1 MANLNETAQWETGIY
16 QLETSDPV
24 MGGPDGIDNRQ
35 AKQLANRTLWLKK
48 QTEALQTASDDKA
61 AASTAINAGGGL
73 TGGGSLAQ
81 SRTIAL
87 GAPGQITATSQNA
100 VQENSHTHAID
111 TATTTRAGIVQ
122 LDNTVSEAENTA
134 ATPKAVKTA
143 LDQAL
148 AAAAAANL
156 KVSLSGDQT
165 VNGQKTFT
173 AQTQFQSGIHLSAN
187 QTNWNGGHKAYIGA
201 DADNAHIVFGD
212 DTLRLHSANNRIS
225 YNNHDIFHKAN
236 KPRFA
241 EDIEGKPNTLSG
253 YGIGNFKVE
262 TFRGDLNTLKTD
274 GIYSLPTAVG
284 SSNLPVENT
293 ACHIQVIAGTQPGWC
308 RQLGYPA
315 YTSDVYERH
324 QVSSANDNWS
334 AWKKLNSDGIPVG
347 AIVSFPKAVRNPAG
361 YLRADGTTF
370 AQNTFPDLYRAL
382 GNSNR
387 LPDLSRTDIGITAWF
402 PSDQIPTGW
411 LAFDDIRTR
420 VTETAYPELYRLLTG
435 KYGSIQNVP
444 QAEDR
449 FIRNAGN
456 SLAVGTKQED
466 EIKRH
471 THKVF
476 SHWTSHTDVAAVG
489 YEDGNERQRS
499 ALVSTWTDENLSDNG
514 FLTPRL
520 DSKMATGG
528 DENRPK
534 ALVLKLCIK
543 AADTLGEAVFWIK
556 SHGETV
562 NAGALDAGTLAQGLQ
577 DKADRDHTHTA
588 AQIQGLDE
596 KISTAVAAQFT
607 RQTIGGVDIVR
618 FPDGTM
624 IQTGSYRFTRSGG
637 PIENEVV
644 FPVAFA
650 DGNVKC
656 FVSERHSERVTG
668 DRRQHNWLF
677 IRAKNH
683 AAAII
688 TNWYEGSCD
697 WMAIGKAAS
706 GNAASSPIVPEIP
719 ETNEEP
725 QRESGRTSTGP
736 RNRRRHRDGLLEAL
750 QD

>member
-35 AKQLANRTLWLKK
+35 AKQLANRTLWLKN
-48 QTEALQTASDDKA
+48 QTEALQT
-61 AASTAINAGGGL
+61 
-73 TGGGSLAQ
+73 
-81 SRTIAL
+81 
-87 GAPGQITATSQNA
+87 
-100 VQENSHTHAID
+100 E
-111 TATTTRAGIVQ
+111 
-122 LDNTVSEAENTA
+122 SEG
-134 ATPKAVKTA
+134 
-143 LDQAL
+143 
-148 AAAAAANL
+148 
-156 KVSLSGDQT
+156 KVSLTGDQT

-173 AQTQFQSGIHLSAN
+173 AATQFQSGIHLSAN
-187 QTNWNGGHKAYIGA
+187 QTHWNGGYKAYIGA
-201 DADNAHIVFGD
+201 DNDNAHIVFGD
-212 DTLRLHSANNRIS
+212 DTLRLHGANNRIS

-241 EDIEGKPNTLSG
+241 EDIEGKPDTLSG

-324 QVSSANDNWS
+324 QVSSANDDWS

-382 GNSNR
+382 GNTNK

-456 SLAVGTKQED
+456 GLAVGTKQED

-476 SHWTSHTDVAAVG
+476 SHWTNHPHAAALG
-489 YEDGNERQRS
+489 YEDRNERQRS

-534 ALVLKLCIK
+534 SLVLKLCIK

-624 IQTGSYRFTRSGG
+624 IQTGSYRFTRSGS

-656 FVSERHSERVTG
+656 FVSERHSGRANGER
-668 DRRQHNWLF
+668 QYNWLF

-683 AAAII
+683 ASAII

-697 WMAIGKAAS
+697 WMAIGKAGT
-706 GNAASSPIVPEIP
+706 GNAAGSPSTVPGIDEETLRGINEDALNEI
-719 ETNEEP
+719 
-725 QRESGRTSTGP
+725 
-736 RNRRRHRDGLLEAL
+736 RRWTARGF
-750 QD
+750 Q

>member
-35 AKQLANRTLWLKK
+35 AKQLANRTLWLKN
-48 QTEALQTASDDKA
+48 QTEALQT
-61 AASTAINAGGGL
+61 
-73 TGGGSLAQ
+73 
-81 SRTIAL
+81 
-87 GAPGQITATSQNA
+87 
-100 VQENSHTHAID
+100 E
-111 TATTTRAGIVQ
+111 
-122 LDNTVSEAENTA
+122 SEG
-134 ATPKAVKTA
+134 
-143 LDQAL
+143 
-148 AAAAAANL
+148 
-156 KVSLSGDQT
+156 KVSLTGDQT

-173 AQTQFQSGIHLSAN
+173 AATQFQSGIHLSAN
-187 QTNWNGGHKAYIGA
+187 QTHWNGGYKAYIGA
-201 DADNAHIVFGD
+201 DNDNAHIVFGD
-212 DTLRLHSANNRIS
+212 DTLRLHGANNRIS

-241 EDIEGKPNTLSG
+241 EDIEGKPDTLSG

-324 QVSSANDNWS
+324 QVSSANDDWS

-382 GNSNR
+382 GNTNK

-456 SLAVGTKQED
+456 GLAVGTKQED

-476 SHWTSHTDVAAVG
+476 SHWTNHPHAAALG
-489 YEDGNERQRS
+489 YEDRNERQRS

-534 ALVLKLCIK
+534 SLVLKLCIK

-624 IQTGSYRFTRSGG
+624 IQTGSYRFARSGG

-656 FVSERHSERVTG
+656 FVSERHSGRANGER
-668 DRRQHNWLF
+668 QYNWLF

-683 AAAII
+683 ASAII

-697 WMAIGKAAS
+697 WMAIGKAGT
-706 GNAASSPIVPEIP
+706 GNAAGSPSTVPGIDEETLRGINEDALNEI
-719 ETNEEP
+719 
-725 QRESGRTSTGP
+725 
-736 RNRRRHRDGLLEAL
+736 RRWTARGF
-750 QD
+750 Q

>member
-35 AKQLANRTLWLKK
+35 AKQLANRTLWLKN
-48 QTEALQTASDDKA
+48 QTEALQTASE
-61 AASTAINAGGGL
+61 G
-73 TGGGSLAQ
+73 
-81 SRTIAL
+81 
-87 GAPGQITATSQNA
+87 
-100 VQENSHTHAID
+100 
-111 TATTTRAGIVQ
+111 
-122 LDNTVSEAENTA
+122 
-134 ATPKAVKTA
+134 
-143 LDQAL
+143 
-148 AAAAAANL
+148 

-173 AQTQFQSGIHLSAN
+173 AQTQFKSGIHLSAN
-187 QTNWNGGHKAYIGA
+187 PTHWNGGYKAYIGA
-201 DADNAHIVFGD
+201 DNDNAHIVFGD
-212 DTLRLHSANNRIS
+212 DTLRLHSTQNRIS
-225 YNNHDIFHKAN
+225 YNNYDIFHKAN
-236 KPRFA
+236 KPRFG

-324 QVSSANDNWS
+324 QTSSANDNWS

-347 AIVSFPKAVRNPAG
+347 AVVSFPKAVQNPAG

-402 PSDQIPTGW
+402 PSDRIPTGW

-420 VTETAYPELYRLLTG
+420 VTESAYPELYRLLVAQ
-435 KYGSIQNVP
+435 YGSIQNVP

-456 SLAVGTKQED
+456 SLAVGTKQGDAIRNITGKIDSGNRSNEQLFD
-466 EIKRH
+466 TAIPEGAFGIDKAR
-471 THKVF
+471 KN
-476 SHWTSHTDVAAVG
+476 WT
-489 YEDGNERQRS
+489 YDGDGSGNDRPS
-499 ALVSTWTDENLSDNG
+499 AITFDASRVVPT
-514 FLTPRL
+514 
-520 DSKMATGG
+520 A

-577 DKADRDHTHTA
+577 DKADRAHTHTA

-596 KISTAVAAQFT
+596 KISAAV
-607 RQTIGGVDIVR
+607 GGI
-618 FPDGTM
+618 F
-624 IQTGSYRFTRSGG
+624 
-637 PIENEVV
+637 
-644 FPVAFA
+644 
-650 DGNVKC
+650 GN
-656 FVSERHSERVTG
+656 S
-668 DRRQHNWLF
+668 
-677 IRAKNH
+677 
-683 AAAII
+683 AAATGWQKLPGGILI
-688 TNWYEGSCD
+688 QWGKNNINGVHRSNTVYFPPVSFGEVWSISTATHTPNSSFYGNMAAGVTIRNYSENNLVIDYHSCYETAGGSGVSVS
-697 WMAIGKAAS
+697 WIAIGKAGT
-706 GNAASSPIVPEIP
+706 GNAASPPTVPGIDEETLRGINEDALNEI
-719 ETNEEP
+719 
-725 QRESGRTSTGP
+725 RSLAARGFR
-736 RNRRRHRDGLLEAL
+736 
-750 QD
+750 

>member
-1 MANLNETAQWETGIY
+1 MPQPKLLSKPWASDGLKNNIPAERDGGLAQEAATYAEGFPSITMTPISVGGKPPSGKDMNGVLYEISAHTVWQNQGGRYRFDQAFCDAVGGYPKGAVLINDTLDTEYISLADANTHNPNSGNNTGKWAIHAGKGLKAGTAQAGST
-16 QLETSDPV
+16 QLS
-24 MGGPDGIDNRQ
+24 
-35 AKQLANRTLWLKK
+35 
-48 QTEALQTASDDKA
+48 S
-61 AASTAINAGGGL
+61 
-73 TGGGSLAQ
+73 
-81 SRTIAL
+81 
-87 GAPGQITATSQNA
+87 AT
-100 VQENSHTHAID
+100 D
-111 TATTTRAGIVQ
+111 
-122 LDNTVSEAENTA
+122 SESEDMA
-134 ATPKAVKTA
+134 ATPKAVK
-143 LDQAL
+143 
-148 AAAAAANL
+148 AAYDKA
-156 KVSLSGDQT
+156 VE
-165 VNGQKTFT
+165 
-173 AQTQFQSGIHLSAN
+173 SA
-187 QTNWNGGHKAYIGA
+187 
-201 DADNAHIVFGD
+201 
-212 DTLRLHSANNRIS
+212 
-225 YNNHDIFHKAN
+225 
-236 KPRFA
+236 
-241 EDIEGKPNTLSG
+241 GK
-253 YGIGNFKVE
+253 
-262 TFRGDLNTLKTD
+262 
-274 GIYSLPTAVG
+274 
-284 SSNLPVENT
+284 
-293 ACHIQVIAGTQPGWC
+293 
-308 RQLGYPA
+308 
-315 YTSDVYERH
+315 
-324 QVSSANDNWS
+324 
-334 AWKKLNSDGIPVG
+334 GIPVG
-347 AIVSFPKAVRNPAG
+347 AIVAFPRSVTRPEGFLK
-361 YLRADGTTF
+361 ADGTTF
-370 AQNTFPDLYRAL
+370 DSRTFPDLFRAL

-402 PSDQIPTGW
+402 PSDRIPTGW

-420 VTETAYPELYRLLTG
+420 VTETAYPELYRLLVA
-435 KYGSIQNVP
+435 KYGSIANVP

-456 SLAVGTKQED
+456 GLAVGTKQED

-476 SHWTSHTDVAAVG
+476 SHWTNHPHAAALG
-489 YEDGNERQRS
+489 YEDRNERQRS

-556 SHGETV
+556 SHGETA

-656 FVSERHSERVTG
+656 FVSERHSGRANSKG
-668 DRRQHNWLF
+668 QFNWLF

-697 WMAIGKAAS
+697 WMAIGKAGTAAE
-706 GNAASSPIVPEIP
+706 NAAGSPSTIPGIDEETLREI
-719 ETNEEP
+719 NEDALNEI
-725 QRESGRTSTGP
+725 
-736 RNRRRHRDGLLEAL
+736 RRWAARGF
-750 QD
+750 Q

>member
-1 MANLNETAQWETGIY
+1 MHPIETPDKTFHDGDGVSELGTILPAWWLNQVQSELLAVLTA
-16 QLETSDPV
+16 
-24 MGGPDGIDNRQ
+24 
-35 AKQLANRTLWLKK
+35 
-48 QTEALQTASDDKA
+48 
-61 AASTAINAGGGL
+61 
-73 TGGGSLAQ
+73 
-81 SRTIAL
+81 
-87 GAPGQITATSQNA
+87 
-100 VQENSHTHAID
+100 
-111 TATTTRAGIVQ
+111 AGIQPDKSQPNQ
-122 LDNTVSEAENTA
+122 L
-134 ATPKAVKTA
+134 
-143 LDQAL
+143 L
-148 AAAAAANL
+148 AALNRLAVVTTGNQEI
-156 KVSLSGDQT
+156 G
-165 VNGQKTFT
+165 GQKTFT
-173 AQTQFQSGIHLSAN
+173 AQTQFPSGIHLSAN

-212 DTLRLHSANNRIS
+212 NTLRLHGANNRIS

-274 GIYSLPTAVG
+274 GIYSLPTAGG

-293 ACHIQVIAGTQPGWC
+293 ACHIQVIAGTKHGWC

-324 QVSSANDNWS
+324 QTSSANDNWS

-420 VTETAYPELYRLLTG
+420 VTKTAYPELYRLLTG

-471 THKVF
+471 VHKVF
-476 SHWTSHTDVAAVG
+476 SHWVNHPHAAALG
-489 YEDGNERQRS
+489 YEDHNERQRS
-499 ALVSTWTDENLSDNG
+499 SLVSTWTDENLSDNG
-514 FLTPRL
+514 FLTPRP

-556 SHGETV
+556 SHGETI
-562 NAGALDAGTLAQGLQ
+562 NAGALDAGTLAQNLQ
-577 DKADRDHTHTA
+577 DKADRDHTHIA

-607 RQTIGGVDIVR
+607 RQTI
-618 FPDGTM
+618 
-624 IQTGSYRFTRSGG
+624 GG

-656 FVSERHSERVTG
+656 FVSERHSGRVTG

-706 GNAASSPIVPEIP
+706 GNAASSPIGPEIP

-736 RNRRRHRDGLLEAL
+736 RNRRRRDGLLEAL

>member
-1 MANLNETAQWETGIY
+1 MHPIETPDKTFHDGDGVSELGTILPAWWLNQVQSELLAVLTAAGIQPDKSQPN
-16 QLETSDPV
+16 QLLAAL
-24 MGGPDGIDNRQ
+24 NR
-35 AKQLANRTLWLKK
+35 LVVV
-48 QTEALQTASDDKA
+48 
-61 AASTAINAGGGL
+61 
-73 TGGGSLAQ
+73 
-81 SRTIAL
+81 
-87 GAPGQITATSQNA
+87 ITAN
-100 VQENSHTHAID
+100 QEIT
-111 TATTTRAGIVQ
+111 
-122 LDNTVSEAENTA
+122 
-134 ATPKAVKTA
+134 
-143 LDQAL
+143 
-148 AAAAAANL
+148 
-156 KVSLSGDQT
+156 
-165 VNGQKTFT
+165 GQKTFT
-173 AQTQFQSGIHLSAN
+173 AQTQFKSGIHLSAN
-187 QTNWNGGHKAYIGA
+187 PTHWNGGYKAYIGA
-201 DADNAHIVFGD
+201 DNDNAHIVFGD

-241 EDIEGKPNTLSG
+241 EDIEGKPDTLSG

-308 RQLGYPA
+308 RQLGYVA
-315 YTSDVYERH
+315 YTGDVYERH
-324 QVSSANDNWS
+324 QTSSANDDWS
-334 AWKKLNSDGIPVG
+334 PWKKLNSDGIPVG
-347 AIVSFPKAVRNPAG
+347 AIVSFPKVVQNPAG
-361 YLRADGTTF
+361 YLKANGTTF

-402 PSDQIPTGW
+402 PSDQIPAGW

-420 VTETAYPELYRLLTG
+420 VTATAYPELYRLLTG

-471 THKVF
+471 VHKVF
-476 SHWTSHTDVAAVG
+476 SHWTNHPHAAALG
-489 YEDGNERQRS
+489 YEDRNERQRS

-556 SHGETV
+556 SHGETA

-588 AQIQGLDE
+588 AQIQGFD
-596 KISTAVAAQFT
+596 TAVVQAVNGIMT
-607 RQTIGGVDIVR
+607 
-618 FPDGTM
+618 
-624 IQTGSYRFTRSGG
+624 
-637 PIENEVV
+637 
-644 FPVAFA
+644 
-650 DGNVKC
+650 
-656 FVSERHSERVTG
+656 
-668 DRRQHNWLF
+668 
-677 IRAKNH
+677 
-683 AAAII
+683 
-688 TNWYEGSCD
+688 
-697 WMAIGKAAS
+697 
-706 GNAASSPIVPEIP
+706 GNAAENGWLKLPNGILM
-719 ETNEEP
+719 
-725 QRESGRTSTGP
+725 Q
-736 RNRRRHRDGLLEAL
+736 
-750 QD
+750 

>member
-1 MANLNETAQWETGIY
+1 MHPIETPDKTFHDGDGVSELGTILPAWWLNQVQSELLTVLTA
-16 QLETSDPV
+16 
-24 MGGPDGIDNRQ
+24 
-35 AKQLANRTLWLKK
+35 
-48 QTEALQTASDDKA
+48 
-61 AASTAINAGGGL
+61 
-73 TGGGSLAQ
+73 
-81 SRTIAL
+81 
-87 GAPGQITATSQNA
+87 
-100 VQENSHTHAID
+100 
-111 TATTTRAGIVQ
+111 AGIQPDKSQHNQ
-122 LDNTVSEAENTA
+122 LL
-134 ATPKAVKTA
+134 TA
-143 LDQAL
+143 LNRL
-148 AAAAAANL
+148 AVVTTAN
-156 KVSLSGDQT
+156 QEIA
-165 VNGQKTFT
+165 GQKTFT
-173 AQTQFQSGIHLSAN
+173 AATQFQSGIHLSAN
-187 QTNWNGGHKAYIGA
+187 QTHWNGGYKAYIGA

-212 DTLRLHSANNRIS
+212 DTLRLHGANNRIS
-225 YNNHDIFHKAN
+225 YNNHNIYHQGN
-236 KPRFA
+236 KPSFNS
-241 EDIEGKPNTLSG
+241 DIADKPNTLAG

-262 TFRGDLNTLKTD
+262 TFSGDLNTLKTD

-324 QVSSANDNWS
+324 QVSSANDDWS

-420 VTETAYPELYRLLTG
+420 VTETAYPELYRLLVAQ
-435 KYGSIQNVP
+435 YGSIQNVP

-476 SHWTSHTDVAAVG
+476 SHWTNHPHAAALG
-489 YEDGNERQRS
+489 YEDRNERQRS

-596 KISTAVAAQFT
+596 KISAVVGGIFGNSAAATGWQKLPGGILIQWGKNNINGVH
-607 RQTIGGVDIVR
+607 RSNTI
-618 FPDGTM
+618 
-624 IQTGSYRFTRSGG
+624 Y
-637 PIENEVV
+637 
-644 FPVAFA
+644 FPVSFGEVWSISTATHTPNSSFY
-650 DGNVKC
+650 GNMAAGVTVRNYSESSLVIDYHSC
-656 FVSERHSERVTG
+656 YENAGGSGVSVS
-668 DRRQHNWLF
+668 W
-677 IRAKNH
+677 I
-683 AAAII
+683 
-688 TNWYEGSCD
+688 
-697 WMAIGKAAS
+697 AIGKAAS
-706 GNAASSPIVPEIP
+706 GNAASPPSTVPGIDEETLRRINEDALNEI
-719 ETNEEP
+719 
-725 QRESGRTSTGP
+725 
-736 RNRRRHRDGLLEAL
+736 RRWADRGF
-750 QD
+750 Q

>member
-35 AKQLANRTLWLKK
+35 AKQLANRTLWLKN
-48 QTEALQTASDDKA
+48 QTEALQT
-61 AASTAINAGGGL
+61 
-73 TGGGSLAQ
+73 
-81 SRTIAL
+81 
-87 GAPGQITATSQNA
+87 
-100 VQENSHTHAID
+100 E
-111 TATTTRAGIVQ
+111 
-122 LDNTVSEAENTA
+122 SEG
-134 ATPKAVKTA
+134 
-143 LDQAL
+143 
-148 AAAAAANL
+148 
-156 KVSLSGDQT
+156 KVSLTGDQT

-173 AQTQFQSGIHLSAN
+173 AAAQFQNGIHLSAN
-187 QTNWNGGHKAYIGA
+187 QTHWNGGYKAYIGA
-201 DADNAHIVFGD
+201 DNDNAHIVFGD
-212 DTLRLHSANNRIS
+212 DTLRLHGANNRIS

-236 KPRFA
+236 KPRFN
-241 EDIEGKPNTLSG
+241 EDIEGKPNTLAG

-324 QVSSANDNWS
+324 QVSSANDDWS

-370 AQNTFPDLYRAL
+370 AQNTFLDLYRAL

-420 VTETAYPELYRLLTG
+420 VTETAYPELYRLLVA
-435 KYGSIQNVP
+435 KYGSIRNVP

-449 FIRNAGN
+449 FIRNAANG
-456 SLAVGTKQED
+456 LAVGTKQGDAIRNITGKIDSGNRSNEQLFD
-466 EIKRH
+466 TAVPEGAFGIDTARKN
-471 THKVF
+471 
-476 SHWTSHTDVAAVG
+476 WTYDAGDGGNDRPSAITFDASRVVPTAA
-489 YEDGNERQRS
+489 
-499 ALVSTWTDENLSDNG
+499 
-514 FLTPRL
+514 
-520 DSKMATGG
+520 
-528 DENRPK
+528 ENRPK

-656 FVSERHSERVTG
+656 FVSERHSGRANGER
-668 DRRQHNWLF
+668 QYNWLF

-697 WMAIGKAAS
+697 WMAIGKAGTAAENTAS
-706 GNAASSPIVPEIP
+706 PPSTVPEID
-719 ETNEEP
+719 EEL
-725 QRESGRTSTGP
+725 QREVERMLAGI
-736 RNRRRHRDGLLEAL
+736 RR
-750 QD
+750 

>member
-1 MANLNETAQWETGIY
+1 MHPIETPDKTFHDGDGVSELGTILPAWWLNQVQSELLTVLTA
-16 QLETSDPV
+16 
-24 MGGPDGIDNRQ
+24 
-35 AKQLANRTLWLKK
+35 
-48 QTEALQTASDDKA
+48 
-61 AASTAINAGGGL
+61 
-73 TGGGSLAQ
+73 
-81 SRTIAL
+81 
-87 GAPGQITATSQNA
+87 
-100 VQENSHTHAID
+100 
-111 TATTTRAGIVQ
+111 AGIQPDKSQHNQ
-122 LDNTVSEAENTA
+122 LL
-134 ATPKAVKTA
+134 TA
-143 LDQAL
+143 LNRL
-148 AAAAAANL
+148 AVVTTAN
-156 KVSLSGDQT
+156 QEIA
-165 VNGQKTFT
+165 GQKTFT
-173 AQTQFQSGIHLSAN
+173 AATQFQSGIHLSAN
-187 QTNWNGGHKAYIGA
+187 QTHWNGGYKAYIGA
-201 DADNAHIVFGD
+201 DNDNAHIVFGD
-212 DTLRLHSANNRIS
+212 DTLRLHGANNRIS

-241 EDIEGKPNTLSG
+241 EDIEGKPDTLSG

-324 QVSSANDNWS
+324 QVSSANDDWS

-456 SLAVGTKQED
+456 GLAVGTKQED

-476 SHWTSHTDVAAVG
+476 SHWTNHPHAAALG
-489 YEDGNERQRS
+489 YEDRNERQRS

-534 ALVLKLCIK
+534 SLVLKLCIK

-562 NAGALDAGTLAQGLQ
+562 NAGQLDAGTLAQGLQ

-588 AQIQGLDE
+588 AQIEGLDE

-656 FVSERHSERVTG
+656 FVSERHSGRTNSKA
-668 DRRQHNWLF
+668 QFNWLF

-706 GNAASSPIVPEIP
+706 ENTAGSPSTVPGIDEETLRGINEDALNEI
-719 ETNEEP
+719 
-725 QRESGRTSTGP
+725 
-736 RNRRRHRDGLLEAL
+736 RRWADRGF
-750 QD
+750 Q

>member
-1 MANLNETAQWETGIY
+1 MPQPKLLSKPW
-16 QLETSDPV
+16 
-24 MGGPDGIDNRQ
+24 
-35 AKQLANRTLWLKK
+35 
-48 QTEALQTASDDKA
+48 ASDGLKNNIPA
-61 AASTAINAGGGL
+61 ERGGGL
-73 TGGGSLAQ
+73 AQEAATYAEGFPSITMTPISVGGKPPSGKDMNGVLYEISAHTVWQNQGGRYRFDQAFCDAVGGYPKGAVLINDTLDTEYISLADANTHNPN
-81 SRTIAL
+81 SGNNAGKWAIHAGKGL
-87 GAPGQITATSQNA
+87 KAGTAQ
-100 VQENSHTHAID
+100 
-111 TATTTRAGIVQ
+111 AGIVQ
-122 LDNTVSEAENTA
+122 LSSATGSESEDMA
-134 ATPKAVKTA
+134 ATPKAVK
-143 LDQAL
+143 
-148 AAAAAANL
+148 AAYDKA
-156 KVSLSGDQT
+156 VE
-165 VNGQKTFT
+165 
-173 AQTQFQSGIHLSAN
+173 SA
-187 QTNWNGGHKAYIGA
+187 
-201 DADNAHIVFGD
+201 
-212 DTLRLHSANNRIS
+212 
-225 YNNHDIFHKAN
+225 
-236 KPRFA
+236 
-241 EDIEGKPNTLSG
+241 GK
-253 YGIGNFKVE
+253 
-262 TFRGDLNTLKTD
+262 
-274 GIYSLPTAVG
+274 
-284 SSNLPVENT
+284 
-293 ACHIQVIAGTQPGWC
+293 
-308 RQLGYPA
+308 
-315 YTSDVYERH
+315 
-324 QVSSANDNWS
+324 
-334 AWKKLNSDGIPVG
+334 GIPVG

-361 YLRADGTTF
+361 YLKANGTTF

-402 PSDQIPTGW
+402 PSDRIPTGW
-411 LAFDDIRTR
+411 LAFDDIRER

-435 KYGSIQNVP
+435 KYGSIRNVP

-456 SLAVGTKQED
+456 GLAVGTKQED

-471 THKVF
+471 VHKVF
-476 SHWTSHTDVAAVG
+476 SHWTNHPHAAALG
-489 YEDGNERQRS
+489 YEDRNERQRS

-514 FLTPRL
+514 FLTPRQ

-577 DKADRDHTHTA
+577 DKADRAHTHTA

-607 RQTIGGVDIVR
+607 RQTIGGVDIAR

-656 FVSERHSERVTG
+656 FVSERHSGRANGER
-668 DRRQHNWLF
+668 QYNWLF

-688 TNWYEGSCD
+688 TNRYEGSCD
-697 WMAIGKAAS
+697 WMAIGKAGTAAE
-706 GNAASSPIVPEIP
+706 NAAGSPSTVPGIDEETLRGINEDALNEI
-719 ETNEEP
+719 
-725 QRESGRTSTGP
+725 
-736 RNRRRHRDGLLEAL
+736 RRWAARGF
-750 QD
+750 Q

>member
-1 MANLNETAQWETGIY
+1 MPQPKLLSKPW
-16 QLETSDPV
+16 
-24 MGGPDGIDNRQ
+24 
-35 AKQLANRTLWLKK
+35 
-48 QTEALQTASDDKA
+48 ASDGLKNNIPAERDGGLAQEAATYAEGFPSITMTPISVGGKPPSGKDMNGVLYEISAHTVWQNQGGRYRFDQAFCDAVGGYPKGAVLINDTLDTEYISLADANTHNPNNGGNAGKWAIHAGKGLKA
-61 AASTAINAGGGL
+61 A
-73 TGGGSLAQ
+73 
-81 SRTIAL
+81 
-87 GAPGQITATSQNA
+87 
-100 VQENSHTHAID
+100 
-111 TATTTRAGIVQ
+111 TTQAGIVQ
-122 LDNTVSEAENTA
+122 LSSATGSESEDMA
-134 ATPKAVKTA
+134 ATPKAVK
-143 LDQAL
+143 
-148 AAAAAANL
+148 AAYDKA
-156 KVSLSGDQT
+156 VE
-165 VNGQKTFT
+165 
-173 AQTQFQSGIHLSAN
+173 SA
-187 QTNWNGGHKAYIGA
+187 
-201 DADNAHIVFGD
+201 
-212 DTLRLHSANNRIS
+212 
-225 YNNHDIFHKAN
+225 
-236 KPRFA
+236 
-241 EDIEGKPNTLSG
+241 GK
-253 YGIGNFKVE
+253 
-262 TFRGDLNTLKTD
+262 
-274 GIYSLPTAVG
+274 
-284 SSNLPVENT
+284 
-293 ACHIQVIAGTQPGWC
+293 
-308 RQLGYPA
+308 
-315 YTSDVYERH
+315 
-324 QVSSANDNWS
+324 
-334 AWKKLNSDGIPVG
+334 GIPVG

-370 AQNTFPDLYRAL
+370 DSRTFPDLYRAL

-402 PSDQIPTGW
+402 PSDRIPTGW

-420 VTETAYPELYRLLTG
+420 VTETAYPELYRLLVA

-456 SLAVGTKQED
+456 GLAVGTKQED

-476 SHWTSHTDVAAVG
+476 SHWTNHPHAAALG
-489 YEDGNERQRS
+489 YEDRNERQRS

-562 NAGALDAGTLAQGLQ
+562 NAGALDAGTLAQNLQ
-577 DKADRDHTHTA
+577 DKADRAHTHTA

-656 FVSERHSERVTG
+656 FVSERHSGRTNSKG
-668 DRRQHNWLF
+668 QFNWLF

-697 WMAIGKAAS
+697 WMAIGKAGT
-706 GNAASSPIVPEIP
+706 GNTAGSPSTVPGIDEETLRGINEDALNEIRRWAARGF
-719 ETNEEP
+719 
-725 QRESGRTSTGP
+725 Q
-736 RNRRRHRDGLLEAL
+736 
-750 QD
+750 

>member
-1 MANLNETAQWETGIY
+1 M
-16 QLETSDPV
+16 
-24 MGGPDGIDNRQ
+24 
-35 AKQLANRTLWLKK
+35 
-48 QTEALQTASDDKA
+48 
-61 AASTAINAGGGL
+61 
-73 TGGGSLAQ
+73 
-81 SRTIAL
+81 
-87 GAPGQITATSQNA
+87 
-100 VQENSHTHAID
+100 HAID
-111 TATTTRAGIVQ
+111 TPDKQFKDGNGTSELGTILPAWWLNQVQ
-122 LDNTVSEAENTA
+122 SELLAVLTA
-134 ATPKAVKTA
+134 ADIRPDK
-143 LDQAL
+143 LQSNQLL
-148 AAAAAANL
+148 AALNKLAVVAT
-156 KVSLSGDQT
+156 GDQT
-165 VNGQKTFT
+165 VNGQKTF
-173 AQTQFQSGIHLSAN
+173 AAATQFPSGIHLSAN
-187 QTNWNGGHKAYIGA
+187 QTHWNGGYKAYIGA

-212 DTLRLHSANNRIS
+212 DTLRLHGANNRIS

-236 KPRFA
+236 KPRFS

-274 GIYSLPTAVG
+274 GVYSLPTAAG

-324 QVSSANDNWS
+324 QTSSANDDWS

-347 AIVSFPKAVRNPAG
+347 AIVSFPKAVQNPAG

-402 PSDQIPTGW
+402 PSDRIPTGW
-411 LAFDDIRTR
+411 LSFDDIRTR

-456 SLAVGTKQED
+456 GLAVGTKQED

-476 SHWTSHTDVAAVG
+476 SHWTNHPHAAALG
-489 YEDGNERQRS
+489 YEDRNERQRS

-556 SHGETV
+556 SHGETA

-588 AQIQGLDE
+588 AQIEGLDE

-656 FVSERHSERVTG
+656 FVSERHSGRANGER
-668 DRRQHNWLF
+668 QYNWLF

-697 WMAIGKAAS
+697 WMAIGKAGTAAE
-706 GNAASSPIVPEIP
+706 NAAGSPSTVPGIDEETLRRINEDALNEIRSLAARGF
-719 ETNEEP
+719 
-725 QRESGRTSTGP
+725 Q
-736 RNRRRHRDGLLEAL
+736 
-750 QD
+750 

>member
-1 MANLNETAQWETGIY
+1 MHPIETPDKTFHDGDGVSELGTILPAWWLNQVQSELLTVLTA
-16 QLETSDPV
+16 
-24 MGGPDGIDNRQ
+24 
-35 AKQLANRTLWLKK
+35 
-48 QTEALQTASDDKA
+48 
-61 AASTAINAGGGL
+61 
-73 TGGGSLAQ
+73 
-81 SRTIAL
+81 
-87 GAPGQITATSQNA
+87 
-100 VQENSHTHAID
+100 
-111 TATTTRAGIVQ
+111 AGIQPDKSQHNQ
-122 LDNTVSEAENTA
+122 LL
-134 ATPKAVKTA
+134 TA
-143 LDQAL
+143 LNRL
-148 AAAAAANL
+148 AVVTTAN
-156 KVSLSGDQT
+156 QEIA
-165 VNGQKTFT
+165 GQKTFT
-173 AQTQFQSGIHLSAN
+173 AATQFQSGIHLSAN
-187 QTNWNGGHKAYIGA
+187 QTHWNGGYKAYIGA
-201 DADNAHIVFGD
+201 DNDNAHIVFGD
-212 DTLRLHSANNRIS
+212 DTLRLHGANNRIS

-241 EDIEGKPNTLSG
+241 EDIEGKPDTLSG

-324 QVSSANDNWS
+324 QVSSANDDWS

-456 SLAVGTKQED
+456 GLAVGTKQED

-476 SHWTSHTDVAAVG
+476 SHWTNHPHAAALG
-489 YEDGNERQRS
+489 YEDRNERQRS

-534 ALVLKLCIK
+534 SLVLKLCIK

-562 NAGALDAGTLAQGLQ
+562 NAGQLDAGTLAQGLQ

-588 AQIQGLDE
+588 AQIEGLDE

-656 FVSERHSERVTG
+656 FVSERHSGRTNSKG
-668 DRRQHNWLF
+668 QFNWLF

-706 GNAASSPIVPEIP
+706 ENTAGSPSTVPGIDEETLRGINEDALNEI
-719 ETNEEP
+719 
-725 QRESGRTSTGP
+725 
-736 RNRRRHRDGLLEAL
+736 RRWADRGF
-750 QD
+750 Q

>member
-1 MANLNETAQWETGIY
+1 MPQPKLLSKPW
-16 QLETSDPV
+16 
-24 MGGPDGIDNRQ
+24 
-35 AKQLANRTLWLKK
+35 
-48 QTEALQTASDDKA
+48 ASDGLKNNIPA
-61 AASTAINAGGGL
+61 ERGGGL
-73 TGGGSLAQ
+73 AQEAATYAEGFPSITMTPISVGGKPPSGKDMNGVLYEISAHTVWQNQGGRYRFDQAFCDAVGGYPKGAVLINDTLDTEYISLADANTHNPN
-81 SRTIAL
+81 SGNNAGKWAIHAGKGL
-87 GAPGQITATSQNA
+87 KAGTAQ
-100 VQENSHTHAID
+100 
-111 TATTTRAGIVQ
+111 AGIVQ
-122 LDNTVSEAENTA
+122 LSSATGSESEDMA
-134 ATPKAVKTA
+134 ATPKAVK
-143 LDQAL
+143 
-148 AAAAAANL
+148 AAYDKA
-156 KVSLSGDQT
+156 VE
-165 VNGQKTFT
+165 
-173 AQTQFQSGIHLSAN
+173 SA
-187 QTNWNGGHKAYIGA
+187 
-201 DADNAHIVFGD
+201 
-212 DTLRLHSANNRIS
+212 
-225 YNNHDIFHKAN
+225 
-236 KPRFA
+236 
-241 EDIEGKPNTLSG
+241 GK
-253 YGIGNFKVE
+253 
-262 TFRGDLNTLKTD
+262 
-274 GIYSLPTAVG
+274 
-284 SSNLPVENT
+284 
-293 ACHIQVIAGTQPGWC
+293 
-308 RQLGYPA
+308 
-315 YTSDVYERH
+315 
-324 QVSSANDNWS
+324 
-334 AWKKLNSDGIPVG
+334 GIPVG
-347 AIVSFPKAVRNPAG
+347 AIVAFPRSVTRPEGFLK
-361 YLRADGTTF
+361 ADGTTF
-370 AQNTFPDLYRAL
+370 DSRTFPDLFRAL

-402 PSDQIPTGW
+402 PSDRIPTGW

-456 SLAVGTKQED
+456 GLAVGTKQED

-476 SHWTSHTDVAAVG
+476 SHWTNHPHAAALG
-489 YEDGNERQRS
+489 YEDRNERQRS

-556 SHGETV
+556 SHGETA

-656 FVSERHSERVTG
+656 FVSERHSGRTNSKG
-668 DRRQHNWLF
+668 QFNWLF

-706 GNAASSPIVPEIP
+706 ENTAGSPSTVPGIDEETLRGINEDALNEI
-719 ETNEEP
+719 
-725 QRESGRTSTGP
+725 
-736 RNRRRHRDGLLEAL
+736 RRWADRGF
-750 QD
+750 Q

>member
-1 MANLNETAQWETGIY
+1 MHPIETPDKTFHDGDGVSELGTILPAWWLNQVQSELLAVLTA
-16 QLETSDPV
+16 
-24 MGGPDGIDNRQ
+24 
-35 AKQLANRTLWLKK
+35 
-48 QTEALQTASDDKA
+48 
-61 AASTAINAGGGL
+61 
-73 TGGGSLAQ
+73 
-81 SRTIAL
+81 
-87 GAPGQITATSQNA
+87 
-100 VQENSHTHAID
+100 
-111 TATTTRAGIVQ
+111 AGIQPDKSQPNQ
-122 LDNTVSEAENTA
+122 L
-134 ATPKAVKTA
+134 
-143 LDQAL
+143 L
-148 AAAAAANL
+148 AALNRLAVVTTGNQEI
-156 KVSLSGDQT
+156 G
-165 VNGQKTFT
+165 GQKTFT
-173 AQTQFQSGIHLSAN
+173 AQTQFPSGIHLSAN

-212 DTLRLHSANNRIS
+212 NTLRLHSANNRIS

-262 TFRGDLNTLKTD
+262 TFWGDLNTLKTD

-308 RQLGYPA
+308 RQLGYLA

-324 QVSSANDNWS
+324 QTSSANDNWS
-334 AWKKLNSDGIPVG
+334 AWKKLNSDGIPVC

-420 VTETAYPELYRLLTG
+420 VTKTAYPELYRLLTG

-471 THKVF
+471 VHKVF
-476 SHWTSHTDVAAVG
+476 SHWVNHPHAAALG
-489 YEDGNERQRS
+489 YEDHNERQRS
-499 ALVSTWTDENLSDNG
+499 SLVSTWTDENLSDNG
-514 FLTPRL
+514 FLTPRP

-556 SHGETV
+556 SHGETI
-562 NAGALDAGTLAQGLQ
+562 NAGALDAGTLAQNLQ
-577 DKADRDHTHTA
+577 DKADRDHTHIA

-607 RQTIGGVDIVR
+607 RQTI
-618 FPDGTM
+618 
-624 IQTGSYRFTRSGG
+624 GG

-656 FVSERHSERVTG
+656 FVSERHSGRVTG

-706 GNAASSPIVPEIP
+706 GNAASSPIGPEIP

-736 RNRRRHRDGLLEAL
+736 RNRRRRDGLLEAL

>member
-35 AKQLANRTLWLKK
+35 AKQLANRTLWLKN
-48 QTEALQTASDDKA
+48 QTEALQT
-61 AASTAINAGGGL
+61 
-73 TGGGSLAQ
+73 
-81 SRTIAL
+81 
-87 GAPGQITATSQNA
+87 
-100 VQENSHTHAID
+100 E
-111 TATTTRAGIVQ
+111 
-122 LDNTVSEAENTA
+122 SEG
-134 ATPKAVKTA
+134 
-143 LDQAL
+143 
-148 AAAAAANL
+148 
-156 KVSLSGDQT
+156 KVSLTGDQT

-173 AQTQFQSGIHLSAN
+173 AAAQFQSGIHLSAN
-187 QTNWNGGHKAYIGA
+187 QTHWNGGYKAYIGA
-201 DADNAHIVFGD
+201 DNDNAHIVFGD
-212 DTLRLHSANNRIS
+212 DTLRLHGANNRIS

-241 EDIEGKPNTLSG
+241 EDIEGKPDTLSG

-324 QVSSANDNWS
+324 QVSSANDDWS

-382 GNSNR
+382 GNTNK

-456 SLAVGTKQED
+456 GLAVGTKQED

-476 SHWTSHTDVAAVG
+476 SHWTNHPHAAALG
-489 YEDGNERQRS
+489 YEDRNERQRS

-534 ALVLKLCIK
+534 SLVLKLCIK

-596 KISTAVAAQFT
+596 KISAATAAQFT

-624 IQTGSYRFTRSGG
+624 IQTGSYRFTRSGS

-656 FVSERHSERVTG
+656 FVSERHSGRANGER
-668 DRRQHNWLF
+668 QYNWLF

-683 AAAII
+683 ASAII

-697 WMAIGKAAS
+697 WMAIGKAGT
-706 GNAASSPIVPEIP
+706 GNAAGSPSTVPGIDEETLRGINEDALNEI
-719 ETNEEP
+719 
-725 QRESGRTSTGP
+725 
-736 RNRRRHRDGLLEAL
+736 RRWTARGF
-750 QD
+750 Q

>member
-1 MANLNETAQWETGIY
+1 MPQPKLLSKPW
-16 QLETSDPV
+16 
-24 MGGPDGIDNRQ
+24 
-35 AKQLANRTLWLKK
+35 
-48 QTEALQTASDDKA
+48 ASDGLKNNIPA
-61 AASTAINAGGGL
+61 ERGGGL
-73 TGGGSLAQ
+73 AQEAATYAEGFPSITMTPISVGGKPPSGKDMNGVLYEISAHTVWQNQGGRYRFDQAFCDAVGGYPKGAVLINDTLDTEYISLADANTHNPN
-81 SRTIAL
+81 SGNNAGKWAIHAGKGL
-87 GAPGQITATSQNA
+87 KAGTAQ
-100 VQENSHTHAID
+100 
-111 TATTTRAGIVQ
+111 AGIVQ
-122 LDNTVSEAENTA
+122 LSSATGSESEDMA
-134 ATPKAVKTA
+134 ATPKAVK
-143 LDQAL
+143 
-148 AAAAAANL
+148 AAYDKA
-156 KVSLSGDQT
+156 VE
-165 VNGQKTFT
+165 
-173 AQTQFQSGIHLSAN
+173 SA
-187 QTNWNGGHKAYIGA
+187 
-201 DADNAHIVFGD
+201 
-212 DTLRLHSANNRIS
+212 
-225 YNNHDIFHKAN
+225 
-236 KPRFA
+236 
-241 EDIEGKPNTLSG
+241 GK
-253 YGIGNFKVE
+253 
-262 TFRGDLNTLKTD
+262 
-274 GIYSLPTAVG
+274 
-284 SSNLPVENT
+284 
-293 ACHIQVIAGTQPGWC
+293 
-308 RQLGYPA
+308 
-315 YTSDVYERH
+315 
-324 QVSSANDNWS
+324 
-334 AWKKLNSDGIPVG
+334 GIPVG
-347 AIVSFPKAVRNPAG
+347 AIVAFPRSVTRPEGFLK
-361 YLRADGTTF
+361 ADGTTF
-370 AQNTFPDLYRAL
+370 DSRTFPDLFRAL

-402 PSDQIPTGW
+402 PSDRIPTGW

-456 SLAVGTKQED
+456 GLAVGTKQED

-476 SHWTSHTDVAAVG
+476 SHWTNHPHAAALG
-489 YEDGNERQRS
+489 YEDRNERQRS
-499 ALVSTWTDENLSDNG
+499 AIVSTWTDENLSDNG

-556 SHGETV
+556 SHGETA

-656 FVSERHSERVTG
+656 FVSERHSGRTNGER
-668 DRRQHNWLF
+668 QFNWLF

-706 GNAASSPIVPEIP
+706 ENTAGSPSTVPGIDEETLRGINEDALNEI
-719 ETNEEP
+719 
-725 QRESGRTSTGP
+725 
-736 RNRRRHRDGLLEAL
+736 RRWADRGF
-750 QD
+750 Q

>member
-1 MANLNETAQWETGIY
+1 MSYQDILRGLLPPVSYARNAPRVRAQAEIDGAALDAVAESAQSVADAVDPRSAGQMLADWERVLGLDGTGKNRQRRVLAVMAKLNET
-16 QLETSDPV
+16 
-24 MGGPDGIDNRQ
+24 
-35 AKQLANRTLWLKK
+35 
-48 QTEALQTASDDKA
+48 
-61 AASTAINAGGGL
+61 GGL
-73 TGGGSLAQ
+73 SIPYFVRLAE
-81 SRTIAL
+81 AA
-87 GAPGQITATSQNA
+87 GYQIQ
-100 VQENSHTHAID
+100 ID
-111 TATTTRAGIVQ
+111 EPQPFRAGVNRAG
-122 LDNTVSEAENTA
+122 DR
-134 ATPKAVKTA
+134 
-143 LDQAL
+143 L
-148 AAAAAANL
+148 APQEIMW
-156 KVSLSGDQT
+156 VWH
-165 VNGQKTFT
+165 VNVR
-173 AQTQFQSGIHLSAN
+173 
-187 QTNWNGGHKAYIGA
+187 GG
-201 DADNAHIVFGD
+201 
-212 DTLRLHSANNRIS
+212 
-225 YNNHDIFHKAN
+225 NNHDIFHKAN

-293 ACHIQVIAGTQPGWC
+293 ACHIQVIAGTKHGWC

-324 QVSSANDNWS
+324 QTSSANDNWS

-347 AIVSFPKAVRNPAG
+347 AIVSFPKAVQNPAG
-361 YLRADGTTF
+361 YLKANGTTF

-456 SLAVGTKQED
+456 GLAVGTKQED

-471 THKVF
+471 VHKVF
-476 SHWTSHTDVAAVG
+476 SHWTNHTDAAAVG
-489 YEDGNERQRS
+489 YEDHNERQRS
-499 ALVSTWTDENLSDNG
+499 ALVSTWTDGDLNDNG

-528 DENRPK
+528 AENRPK

-556 SHGETV
+556 SHGETI
-562 NAGALDAGTLAQGLQ
+562 NAGALDAGTLAQNLQ
-577 DKADRDHTHTA
+577 DKADRAHTHTA

-656 FVSERHSERVTG
+656 FVSERHSGRVTG

-706 GNAASSPIVPEIP
+706 GNAASSPIGPEIP

>member
-489 YEDGNERQRS
+489 YEDGNERQHS

>member
-1 MANLNETAQWETGIY
+1 MHPIETPDKTFHDGDGVSELGTILPAWWLNQVQSELLAVLTA
-16 QLETSDPV
+16 
-24 MGGPDGIDNRQ
+24 
-35 AKQLANRTLWLKK
+35 
-48 QTEALQTASDDKA
+48 
-61 AASTAINAGGGL
+61 
-73 TGGGSLAQ
+73 
-81 SRTIAL
+81 
-87 GAPGQITATSQNA
+87 
-100 VQENSHTHAID
+100 
-111 TATTTRAGIVQ
+111 AGIQPDKSQPNQ
-122 LDNTVSEAENTA
+122 L
-134 ATPKAVKTA
+134 
-143 LDQAL
+143 L
-148 AAAAAANL
+148 AALNRLAVVTTGNQEI
-156 KVSLSGDQT
+156 G
-165 VNGQKTFT
+165 GQKTFT
-173 AQTQFQSGIHLSAN
+173 AQTQFPSGIHLSAN

-212 DTLRLHSANNRIS
+212 NTLRLHSANNRIS

-262 TFRGDLNTLKTD
+262 TFWGDLNTLKTD

-324 QVSSANDNWS
+324 QTSSANDNWS

-420 VTETAYPELYRLLTG
+420 VTKTAYPELYRLLTG

-471 THKVF
+471 VHKVF
-476 SHWTSHTDVAAVG
+476 SHWVNHPHAAALG
-489 YEDGNERQRS
+489 YEDHNERQRS
-499 ALVSTWTDENLSDNG
+499 SLVSTWTDENLSDNG
-514 FLTPRL
+514 FLTPRP

-543 AADTLGEAVFWIK
+543 AADTLGEAVF
-556 SHGETV
+556 
-562 NAGALDAGTLAQGLQ
+562 
-577 DKADRDHTHTA
+577 
-588 AQIQGLDE
+588 
-596 KISTAVAAQFT
+596 
-607 RQTIGGVDIVR
+607 
-618 FPDGTM
+618 
-624 IQTGSYRFTRSGG
+624 
-637 PIENEVV
+637 
-644 FPVAFA
+644 
-650 DGNVKC
+650 
-656 FVSERHSERVTG
+656 
-668 DRRQHNWLF
+668 
-677 IRAKNH
+677 
-683 AAAII
+683 
-688 TNWYEGSCD
+688 
-697 WMAIGKAAS
+697 
-706 GNAASSPIVPEIP
+706 
-719 ETNEEP
+719 
-725 QRESGRTSTGP
+725 
-736 RNRRRHRDGLLEAL
+736 
-750 QD
+750 

>member
-1 MANLNETAQWETGIY
+1 MHPIETPDKTFHDGDGVSELGTILPAWWLNQVQSELLAVLTA
-16 QLETSDPV
+16 
-24 MGGPDGIDNRQ
+24 
-35 AKQLANRTLWLKK
+35 
-48 QTEALQTASDDKA
+48 
-61 AASTAINAGGGL
+61 
-73 TGGGSLAQ
+73 
-81 SRTIAL
+81 
-87 GAPGQITATSQNA
+87 
-100 VQENSHTHAID
+100 
-111 TATTTRAGIVQ
+111 AGIQPDKSQPNQ
-122 LDNTVSEAENTA
+122 L
-134 ATPKAVKTA
+134 
-143 LDQAL
+143 L
-148 AAAAAANL
+148 AALNRLAVVTTGNQEIG
-156 KVSLSGDQT
+156 S
-165 VNGQKTFT
+165 QKTFT
-173 AQTQFQSGIHLSAN
+173 AQTQFPSGIHLSAN

-212 DTLRLHSANNRIS
+212 NTLRLHSANNRIS

-262 TFRGDLNTLKTD
+262 TFWGDLNTLKTD

-324 QVSSANDNWS
+324 QTSSANDNWS

-420 VTETAYPELYRLLTG
+420 VTKTAYPELYRLLTG

-471 THKVF
+471 VHKVF
-476 SHWTSHTDVAAVG
+476 SHWVNHPHAAALG
-489 YEDGNERQRS
+489 YEDHNERQRS
-499 ALVSTWTDENLSDNG
+499 SLVSTWTDENLSDNG
-514 FLTPRL
+514 FLTPRP

-556 SHGETV
+556 SHGETI
-562 NAGALDAGTLAQGLQ
+562 NAGALDAGTLAQNLQ
-577 DKADRDHTHTA
+577 DKADRDHTHIA

-607 RQTIGGVDIVR
+607 RQTI
-618 FPDGTM
+618 
-624 IQTGSYRFTRSGG
+624 GG

-656 FVSERHSERVTG
+656 FVSERHSGRVTG

-706 GNAASSPIVPEIP
+706 GNAASSPIGPEIP

-736 RNRRRHRDGLLEAL
+736 RNRRRRDGLLEAL